1 MCICVYVYMYI
12 SVYVCVYVHMY
23 ISIYEGLYIPRT
35 NHQPTGGFAATAQ
48 MDLQFEGRSGW
59 GW

>member
-1 MCICVYVYMYI
+1 MCVCVCVYVYMYCI
-12 SVYVCVYVHMY
+12 YVYMYNMY
-23 ISIYEGLYIPRT
+23 ICIYEGLYIPRT

-59 GW
+59 GL